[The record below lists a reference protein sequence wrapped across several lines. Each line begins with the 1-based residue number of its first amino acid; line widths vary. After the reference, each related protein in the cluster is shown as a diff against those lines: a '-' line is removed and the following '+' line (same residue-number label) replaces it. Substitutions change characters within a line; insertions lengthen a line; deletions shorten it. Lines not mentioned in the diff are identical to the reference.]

1 MPIELTTIIYC
12 IIGTVVG
19 GLLCIIPSL
28 HIYNV
33 TGIAILIYLKFRSV
47 IPEYALVPFFMSMM
61 VAFAFLNTIPMTF
74 FCAADESA
82 GATILPSMDMLKNGK
97 GQDASLLAGMGTLLG
112 ALILVIMT
120 PFFYKVGSY
129 IYAISRFHLHWIIGL
144 ILVHYVMSEW
154 PKGAGRGKVPW
165 EKFKNGWY
173 NVFAGLLT
181 FVLAAITGLILTTKP
196 LAPPEMSF
204 QNIMP
209 IFVGFFAFPSILQT
223 MLSKAKYPT
232 KQYESEHVNASWG
245 DFGYAALPGVIGGL
259 MTAFIPAVTIGIA
272 AISAS
277 HMTNHRNLKQVSY
290 EKPIEPG
297 TVVHLH
303 TPEIYYI
310 QERIFLIAGGI
321 NKIIYYVGAF
331 LLLFVLTQ
339 VAPNGMGR
347 GGMNIMLKPIS
358 SPQPGDYFVML
369 SVIIFTS
376 GISMLMLIWFTR
388 LTIKYFDVLSRNI
401 KSIYG
406 FVTIFIIAVVYFMG
420 GGLHNVQGGL
430 MALMVAA
437 VTTCIG
443 SIPVF
448 FNCRRSHCMAVLLVP
463 IAVNMAGYGDSVA
476 KLLGLV

>member
-1 MPIELTTIIYC
+1 MIELTIIAYCLLGTII
-12 IIGTVVG
+12 G

-47 IPEYALVPFFMSMM
+47 IPEPALVPFFMSMM
-61 VAFAFLNTIPMTF
+61 VAFAFLNTLPMTF

-97 GQDASLLAGMGTLLG
+97 GRDAALLSGMGTLLG
-112 ALILVIMT
+112 AFILVILT
-120 PFFYKVGSY
+120 PFFYKVCTY
-129 IYAISRFHLHWIIGL
+129 IYAVSRFHLHWIIGL

-154 PKGAGRGKVPW
+154 PKGAGRGRKPW
-165 EKFKNGWY
+165 SKLKNGWS
-173 NVFAGLLT
+173 NIFAGLLT
-181 FVLAAITGLILTTKP
+181 FSLASIVGLILTTKP
-196 LAPPEMSF
+196 LAPPELSF

-223 MLSKAKYPT
+223 FLSKAKYPQI
-232 KQYESEHVNASWG
+232 QYESKYVNAGWN
-245 DFGYAALPGVIGGL
+245 DFGYACLPGIIGGL
-259 MTAFIPAVTIGIA
+259 ITAMIPAVTIGIA

-277 HMTNHRNLKQVSY
+277 HMSNHRNLKQTSY
-290 EKPIEPG
+290 EKPTEPG

-331 LLLFVLTQ
+331 LLVFVLTQ
-339 VAPNGMGR
+339 NTPNGMGR
-347 GGMNIMLKPIS
+347 GGMNIMLKPLAA
-358 SPQPGDYFVML
+358 PQSGDYFVML
-369 SVIIFTS
+369 SVIVFTS
-376 GISMLMLIWFTR
+376 GISMLMLIWATH
-388 LTIKYFDVLSRNI
+388 LTVRYFKKLSENI
-401 KSIYG
+401 KLIYG
-406 FVTIFIIAVVYFMG
+406 IVTVFVIGVVYFMG
-420 GGLHNVQGGL
+420 GGLHDIQGGI
-430 MALMVAA
+430 MALLVAA

-463 IAVNMAGYGDSVA
+463 IALNMAGYGDKIA
-476 KLLGLV
+476 KLLGLI